1 MKNLR
6 KGKVVCITSGKGGG
20 GKTILTANLAGIIE
34 SLNKK
39 VLLIDLD
46 LTNGGLALIL
56 NTPYQIF
63 YTLLHS
69 I

>member
-6 KGKVVCITSGKGGG
+6 KGKVVCITSGKGGV
-20 GKTILTANLAGIIE
+20 GKTVLTANLAGIIE

-46 LTNGGLALIL
+46 WRSCL
-56 NTPYQIF
+56 NF
-63 YTLLHS
+63 KHS
-69 I
+69 ISKEYL